1 MQQAMGTMIGRRG
14 LMLLALVTL
23 VFFGAGGWALIV
35 FVQDRSF
42 AQVLLGERTIVFQ
55 IIAGSAAGVAIGAFA
70 AWLIDRPFMRSVM
83 DHYTRMIG
91 GVVARPVDIVVV
103 SLGAGIGEEIFFR
116 GAIQHWLGIVA
127 TALLFVAIHGYLDPR
142 NWRLCVYGVTL
153 TVGMIILGWMAEAW
167 GLVAP
172 MAAHA
177 AIDVVLLW
185 KLARAFARLDHSVG

>member
-1 MQQAMGTMIGRRG
+1 MGRRG
-14 LMLLALVTL
+14 LMMLALITL
-23 VFFGAGGWALIV
+23 VLFGAGGWALMV

-42 AQVLLGERTIVFQ
+42 AQLLWGERTILFQ
-55 IIAGSAAGVAIGAFA
+55 IVAGAFA
-70 AWLIDRPFMRSVM
+70 GSFIGAIAGWLIDRPFMSSVK
-83 DHYTRMIG
+83 DRYTRLIG
-91 GVVARPVDIVVV
+91 GIVFRPPDIVLV
-103 SLGAGIGEEIFFR
+103 SLCAGIGEEIFFR
-116 GAIQHWLGIVA
+116 GAIQHWLGITI

-142 NWRLCVYGVTL
+142 SWRLSVYGATL
-153 TVGMIILGWMAEAW
+153 TLGMIALGWMADAW